1 MRQRLSLGIAV
12 VVTIAGLVAV
22 ALWSSRPEYQVLYS
36 GLSPDDAGAVV
47 DELRAQK
54 VPYRLTRG
62 GDTIEVPTPSLYET
76 RLSMAGKGL
85 PSGGGGG
92 FELFDKN
99 SLPGTD
105 FDNWVLWQ
113 RALQGE
119 LARTISS
126 IGEVKSARVH
136 LNIPRDSLYEDPV
149 PPSASVLLE
158 LAGNST
164 IGDKQVRGIAHLVS
178 SAVEKL
184 APENVTICDTFGNVL
199 YGSGGGPDG
208 PDSTFNMA
216 KAYSEAT
223 TRRLQS
229 MLDAMFGMHNTIVR
243 AQVEVNMDAEETD
256 EEQMEPV
263 IQGPQAMVSREQT
276 SEETY
281 NNGGAGRGATAGI
294 PANIVGTAARAAG
307 EDGNGAYQSKEQ
319 TREYE
324 FSKRVVRR
332 KNKPGKVTRVSVAAV
347 VDEALAAQ
355 GIDRVRDVLQ
365 AAAGIDLTRGDS
377 IVVRP
382 MKLRSA
388 ELAQEEEKSAKLA
401 QVAQQRQD
409 TVNNILRRG
418 VPIVVAIILLAVLL
432 RTAGEMRRGQQG
444 QQQEPAAQGWD
455 EGEMM
460 MADGSMGDGMEQ
472 EYTDDYDGG
481 PFMVSQDERDE
492 EILVE
497 ELRRI
502 AREQPEVLAEE
513 LRNLVNGADDR

>member
-1 MRQRLSLGIAV
+1 
-12 VVTIAGLVAV
+12 
-22 ALWSSRPEYQVLYS
+22 
-36 GLSPDDAGAVV
+36 
-47 DELRAQK
+47 
-54 VPYRLTRG
+54 
-62 GDTIEVPTPSLYET
+62 
-76 RLSMAGKGL
+76 
-85 PSGGGGG
+85 
-92 FELFDKN
+92 
-99 SLPGTD
+99 
-105 FDNWVLWQ
+105 
-113 RALQGE
+113 
-119 LARTISS
+119 
-126 IGEVKSARVH
+126 
-136 LNIPRDSLYEDPV
+136 
-149 PPSASVLLE
+149 
-158 LAGNST
+158 
-164 IGDKQVRGIAHLVS
+164 VRGIAHLVS

-208 PDSTFNMA
+208 PDSTFNTA
-216 KAYSEAT
+216 KAYSEAM

-243 AQVEVNMDAEETD
+243 AQIDVNMDAEETN

-263 IQGPQAMVSREQT
+263 AQGPEAMVSREHT

-281 NNGGAGRGATAGI
+281 NNGGAGRGATAGV
-294 PANIVGTAARAAG
+294 PANVVGTAARAAG

-324 FSKRVVRR
+324 FSKRVVHR

-409 TVNNILRRG
+409 TVNNILRKG
-418 VPIVVAIILLAVLL
+418 MPIVVAIILLAVLL
-432 RTAGEMRRGQQG
+432 RTAGEMRRGQRAQ

-455 EGEMM
+455 ESEMM
-460 MADGSMGDGMEQ
+460 MADASMGDGTEQ
-472 EYTDDYDGG
+472 EYAEDYDGG

-492 EILVE
+492 EMLVE